1 VDFDF
6 TARQQLF
13 RPFGPE
19 AQARLGAARALVVGL
34 GATGSALAE
43 GLARAGIGALTLV
56 DRDLVEAGNL
66 GRQCLYAR
74 ADIDQPKAKAAAAR
88 LAAINPALALDARV
102 AEATPELLEALVP
115 GVQLILDGTDN
126 FATRALINELAC
138 REGLPWIYSGAIGA
152 TAVSLPI
159 VPGETACLACLYP
172 QPPAPELEERCDVV
186 GVLQAAVLQAAA
198 WSLVEAL
205 KLLGGRR
212 DALRRELWT
221 VDLWNRQQ
229 GRLRA
234 AAPRADCPVCQGRRF
249 PLLAAPRDT
258 PRVSHLCSRT
268 LQVTPPAGAPAA
280 DLAALARRFGAP
292 LPGPDYLRLSL
303 SGQSLLVFPDGRLR
317 LAGVD
322 DAPRAL
328 ALYRDLLAGA

>member
-1 VDFDF
+1 LDLDF

-19 AQARLGAARALVVGL
+19 GQARLAAARALVVGL

-43 GLARAGIGALTLV
+43 GLARAGIGALTLI

-74 ADIDQPKAKAAAAR
+74 ADLGRPKAKAAAAR
-88 LAAINPALALDARV
+88 LAAINPALGLDTHV
-102 AEATPELLEALVP
+102 AEATPELLEALA
-115 GVQLILDGTDN
+115 GGAQLILDGTDN

-138 REGLPWIYSGAIGA
+138 RERIPWIYSGAIGA

-172 QPPAPELEERCDVV
+172 TPPAPGEEERCDVV

-212 DALRRELWT
+212 EALRRELWT
-221 VDLWNRQQ
+221 VDLWRGQQ

-234 AAPRADCPVCQGRRF
+234 AAPRPDCPVCQGHRF
-249 PLLAAPRDT
+249 PLLSAPRDL
-258 PRVSHLCSRT
+258 PRASLLCSRA
-268 LQVTPPAGAPAA
+268 LQVTPPAGAAPP
-280 DLAALARRFGAP
+280 DLAALARRHGASP
-292 LPGPDYLRLSL
+292 PGPDYLRLTLDGL
-303 SGQSLLVFPDGRLR
+303 SALVFPDGRLR
-317 LAGVD
+317 LAGVED
-322 DAPRAL
+322 SARAL
-328 ALYRDLLAGA
+328 ALYRKLFSDL